1 MCYKILLNLQRE
13 ADIAEAGEAAA
24 KQEKNSESQIPKGL
38 VNTWLETKNEMSN
51 PYMATVPSQETKTIE
66 LLSVDDDPVN
76 QDVMQDLLGGLGY
89 KVTVAMSGIEA
100 LKILEERFETE
111 GVGSFPS
118 VVLMD
123 NMMPGMTG
131 LEATRKIREIY
142 PMVEMPIIMVR
153 AVSFCTSSPNS

>member
-1 MCYKILLNLQRE
+1 MCDKILLNLQRDASLLE
-13 ADIAEAGEAAA
+13 AEQSRAV
-24 KQEKNSESQIPKGL
+24 KLEKRSRSQSQSKGL
-38 VNTWLETKNEMSN
+38 VNTWLETKNGMST
-51 PYMATVPSQETKTIE
+51 PYMAMVQSQSNKTIE

-100 LKILEERFETE
+100 LKILEERFETD
-111 GVGSFPS
+111 GVGGFPS

-131 LEATRKIREIY
+131 LETTRKIRDVY

-153 AVSFCTSSPNS
+153 AVGFCA